1 MWWDPWNGFG
11 NSNGNGSFL
20 PFGIFRPDGDNNNIK
35 NSSDSYHV
43 YVNGDYVGDK
53 ELITQGE
60 EGTSVIHDYLQSR
73 GFQDFGV
80 KLEGDRIDVE
90 SEEPHQS
97 DDMKRHLAVYLSIR

>member
-11 NSNGNGSFL
+11 NSSFL
-20 PFGIFRPDGDNNNIK
+20 PFGIIRPDGDDNNTK

-53 ELITQGE
+53 DLIAQGE
-60 EGTSVIHDYLQSR
+60 EGTSVIHNYLQSR

-90 SEEPHQS
+90 SEELHQS